1 MGPITLFDKSFLQS
15 LSLDEAVWFDAFF
28 IPVICPIFYVET
40 LADLAKARKD
50 RTAESAVRII
60 AQKTPELSG
69 GPCMFHQELAAGNLL
84 GYDVPMDARIP
95 RPGGRYVT
103 GGGQSGIVYD
113 ESPEMKA
120 YARWQDEQ
128 FFEVERSF
136 ATGWR
141 KILEAAD
148 LNEIAKG
155 LRRLGVDGKSCNSLE
170 QAKEMAQE
178 IVDSSSNPY
187 ERLEMAVQFF
197 HIPQQHYSTLIERWK
212 ALGQPVLSAFAPYAA
227 YVLTVE
233 IFFHISVA
241 ANLISSER
249 PSNRTDIAY
258 LFYLP
263 FCMMFVSKDR
273 LHRRTAKLFLRSN
286 QEFVWGSDL
295 KDDLK
300 RLNTHFLALPEEERD
315 QGVLRISRHP
325 PIEGEFLTTAL
336 WRKWMSDT
344 AFSGRDHASE
354 VDPEI
359 SRKVLE
365 RLNAF
370 TEGDTLPASQI
381 AETGDELGAMGIQR
395 LVHRR
400 KGSWYLLPKDLPDP
414 AHD

>member
-1 MGPITLFDKSFLQS
+1 M
-15 LSLDEAVWFDAFF
+15 
-28 IPVICPIFYVET
+28 
-40 LADLAKARKD
+40 
-50 RTAESAVRII
+50 
-60 AQKTPELSG
+60 
-69 GPCMFHQELAAGNLL
+69 
-84 GYDVPMDARIP
+84 
-95 RPGGRYVT
+95 
-103 GGGQSGIVYD
+103 
-113 ESPEMKA
+113 
-120 YARWQDEQ
+120 
-128 FFEVERSF
+128 
-136 ATGWR
+136 
-141 KILEAAD
+141 
-148 LNEIAKG
+148 
-155 LRRLGVDGKSCNSLE
+155 DGKSCNSLE

-263 FCMMFVSKDR
+263 FCMMFVSNDR

-344 AFSGRDHASE
+344 AFRD
-354 VDPEI
+354 
-359 SRKVLE
+359 
-365 RLNAF
+365 
-370 TEGDTLPASQI
+370 
-381 AETGDELGAMGIQR
+381 GITR
-395 LVHRR
+395 V
-400 KGSWYLLPKDLPDP
+400 K
-414 AHD
+414 